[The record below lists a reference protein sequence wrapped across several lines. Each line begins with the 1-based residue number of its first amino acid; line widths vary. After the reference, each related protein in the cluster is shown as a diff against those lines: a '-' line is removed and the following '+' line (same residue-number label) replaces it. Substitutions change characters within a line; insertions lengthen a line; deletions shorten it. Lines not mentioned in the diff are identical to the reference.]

1 MITTTKSIR
10 NFHESMLRVT
20 VSETSATRGLLFG
33 GRPQEASMSVL
44 NAKFGQVIRD
54 RRRQSE
60 LTQQQV
66 AKRVGTSTPY
76 VGHIEAGKRHTSD
89 ESVTRLAEERGFD
102 RLELY
107 F

>member
-1 MITTTKSIR
+1 
-10 NFHESMLRVT
+10 
-20 VSETSATRGLLFG
+20 
-33 GRPQEASMSVL
+33 MSVL

-76 VGHIEAGKRHTSD
+76 VGHLEAGKRHPSD
-89 ESVTRLAEERGFD
+89 EIVTRLADAYGASAGEEIATALGATAARG
-102 RLELY
+102 RSAR
-107 F
+107 